1 MSFPLRRLL
10 PADLRGQVA
19 GIVFLGLLLSQL
31 MAALL
36 YMVLLP
42 RWEAVPR
49 PEVAVARLRMVVPLL
64 ESVDPAQRPAFVRV
78 WSDAGFQLSYRAAAP
93 AEPAAAEPAATDPRY
108 AALRDQIAQALHRT
122 GAEVWVGSG
131 TGRNAPQA
139 TRIGVALRDGG
150 TLEVTTPIGLE
161 HPFGLV
167 VQIGM
172 IAFLLFVTAGLWIWL
187 TLIVNVP
194 LSRVAQ
200 AAERVGVDINAPP
213 LAERG
218 PAQLRRVI
226 RAFNDMQ
233 QRLRRFLSDRTAML
247 GAISHD
253 LRTPLTR
260 LRLRV
265 ETDRVVTQKEKM
277 LHDIESMEGMLTST
291 LLFIRGV
298 DDAEAHDAVDL
309 ASLLQTACDMVSDLG
324 GSVEYAGAAR
334 SRYHCKPQ
342 ALLRAFTNVIMN
354 AAKYGHGARVSLRHD
369 PGSGFVVEI
378 EDEGPGLSDAEKSR
392 VFEPFYRSDRAR
404 EADSQG
410 MGLGLAIAR
419 SVILG
424 HGGTIELLDRNPH
437 GLRVRIVLPE
447 TGG

>member
-1 MSFPLRRLL
+1 MSSRLRRLL

-19 GIVFLGLLLSQL
+19 GILFLGLALSQL

-42 RWEAVPR
+42 GWQAELRPDVAATRIRMVVQLLEAVDPTRRGELAQLCSDRGFRLSYR
-49 PEVAVARLRMVVPLL
+49 PADPPSAPGASSDRRYLDLRNQIAAQLNKTRDGIQVHPGAGVRGADSVQVAVALR
-64 ESVDPAQRPAFVRV
+64 
-78 WSDAGFQLSYRAAAP
+78 G
-93 AEPAAAEPAATDPRY
+93 
-108 AALRDQIAQALHRT
+108 
-122 GAEVWVGSG
+122 
-131 TGRNAPQA
+131 
-139 TRIGVALRDGG
+139 GG
-150 TLEVTTPIGLE
+150 TLDVSTSVGLE
-161 HPFGLV
+161 HRLGLV
-167 VQIGM
+167 AQVGLG
-172 IAFLLFVTAGLWIWL
+172 AFLLFATVGLWIWL
-187 TLIVNVP
+187 SLMVNVP
-194 LSRVAQ
+194 LTRVAQ

-218 PAQLRRVI
+218 PVQLQRVI

-233 QRLRRFLSDRTAML
+233 LRLRRFLTDRTLML

-277 LHDIESMEGMLTST
+277 LRDIESMEGMLTSA

-324 GSVEYAGAAR
+324 GSVEYPGAAR
-334 SRYHCKPQ
+334 IRYDCKPQ

-354 AAKYGHGARVSLRHD
+354 AAKYGHRARVSLTTV
-369 PGSGFVVEI
+369 PGSGFVVEV
-378 EDEGPGLSDAEKSR
+378 EDEGPGLSNADKLR
-392 VFEPFYRSDRAR
+392 VFEPFYRTDDAR
-404 EADSQG
+404 EIDSHG

-424 HGGTIELLDRNPH
+424 HGGTIDLLDREPH

-447 TGG
+447 MAG